1 MLIDENN
8 KQLTSTDFEL
18 KKDNMNQEFVNVKN
32 KSFWQDAWTQLRK
45 NRLAVIG

>member
-32 KSFWQDAWTQLRK
+32 KSFWQDAW
-45 NRLAVIG
+45 